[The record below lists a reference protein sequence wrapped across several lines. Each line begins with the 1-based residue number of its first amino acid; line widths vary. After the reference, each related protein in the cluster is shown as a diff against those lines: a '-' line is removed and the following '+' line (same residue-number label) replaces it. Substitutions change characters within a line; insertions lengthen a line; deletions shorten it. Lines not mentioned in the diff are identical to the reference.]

1 MTPAAS
7 HHDRVRAPISMKG
20 ANDGLNATTAAGQP
34 QIRPPATPATI
45 HMLLLPAQRLSA
57 VFGQMSVPSISGQ
70 AQRAGRH
77 RTRAYARTAIGIAH
91 HMTAGSKRQIAN
103 TGPTIGG

>member
-1 MTPAAS
+1 MAPTAS
-7 HHDRVRAPISMKG
+7 HHDRLRRPISMKG

-45 HMLLLPAQRLSA
+45 HRLLLPAQRLSA
-57 VFGQMSVPSISGQ
+57 VFGQMSVASISGQ
-70 AQRAGRH
+70 AQRAGRQ

-91 HMTAGSKRQIAN
+91 HRIAGRRRQIAK

>member
-1 MTPAAS
+1 MTPTAS
-7 HHDRVRAPISMKG
+7 HHDRLLRPISMKG

-45 HMLLLPAQRLSA
+45 HRLLLPAHRVSA
-57 VFGQMSVPSISGQ
+57 VFGQINVASMIGH
-70 AQRAGRH
+70 AQRAGCQ
-77 RTRAYARTAIGIAH
+77 RTNAYARMAIGIAH
-91 HMTAGSKRQIAN
+91 QSSPGRRRQIAK